1 MPTAS
6 TTSTTFP
13 EVHGCT
19 SGNALDRSAPA
30 DDRTVTFVAY
40 EYTPK
45 CIRIAAGQTVT
56 FSGLFE
62 SHPLVGGEVVGVDQI
77 PDPSSPIPPTST
89 GTMKAVP
96 FENGGVFPFYCD
108 FHGAALGMF
117 GAVLVNP

>member
-1 MPTAS
+1 MGRPLCVVIAAAALTTSCSSGKGGGAA
-6 TTSTTFP
+6 TTSTTATTAVP
-13 EVHGCT
+13 LTTAT
-19 SGNALDRSAPA
+19 SA
-30 DDRTVTFVAY
+30 T
-40 EYTPK
+40 
-45 CIRIAAGQTVT
+45 
-56 FSGLFE
+56 
-62 SHPLVGGEVVGVDQI
+62 VGVDQI